1 MYKQQSLLSKNRT
14 ICTDTVCL
22 DSGLFTNG
30 QPLQFLMKIKL
41 AEPTRRKKGLDS
53 EFGLLT
59 ASRSF
64 PKTFCMRIFISF
76 NCTES

>member
-30 QPLQFLMKIKL
+30 QTLQFLMKIKL
-41 AEPTRRKKGLDS
+41 AEPTRRKDRTKNS
-53 EFGLLT
+53 ACLLQ
-59 ASRSF
+59 AGVFQRHF
-64 PKTFCMRIFISF
+64 AR
-76 NCTES
+76 EY